1 MKTIEGYEGGCR
13 WWFRT
18 TSDKSEYKHNWQ
30 TREVLVMDLDF
41 DILSHFCRHIKRM
54 RDIKWRERERERQ
67 LRGLRNQRNSFHK
80 SLEDKTLSLRNTHS
94 STREI
99 IMSASHDWVNEW
111 RHSIVIV
118 LLFDNHGDDV
128 ASHSP
133 SFRWQYSV
141 RMKDWMTD
149 ALDVKTQ
156 SDTHRLVDV
165 IKSNEE
171 IECIREGRHT
181 WGIHEAYGNMATR
194 TYETHTVK
202 KSRR

>member
-1 MKTIEGYEGGCR
+1 MKSWKWSVLYVILLMKTIEGYEGGCR

-99 IMSASHDWVNEW
+99 IMSASHDWV
-111 RHSIVIV
+111 
-118 LLFDNHGDDV
+118 
-128 ASHSP
+128 
-133 SFRWQYSV
+133 
-141 RMKDWMTD
+141 
-149 ALDVKTQ
+149 KTQ
-156 SDTHRLVDV
+156 HRDSTAL
-165 IKSNEE
+165 
-171 IECIREGRHT
+171 
-181 WGIHEAYGNMATR
+181 WQ
-194 TYETHTVK
+194 
-202 KSRR
+202 SRRWCCFTLTFFSLTVLGENERLNDWRSRCQDSEWYTQTCGRD